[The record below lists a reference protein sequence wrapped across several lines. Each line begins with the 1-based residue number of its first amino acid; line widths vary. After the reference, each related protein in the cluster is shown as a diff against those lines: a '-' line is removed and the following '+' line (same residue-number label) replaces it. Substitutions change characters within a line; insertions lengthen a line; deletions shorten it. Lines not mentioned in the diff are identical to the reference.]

1 MSLNPEDHDEE
12 NAGTALYGA
21 HQTRI
26 YSAPPVAHGRIPK
39 NIYGNLDVYV
49 PSMVPPGGIHIPHPE
64 TARAAR
70 TIGIDYADAVTG
82 FVFKGR
88 HGTAVTKGAVVAI
101 EYREAVEEV
110 LNAFEDDRTRA
121 EEERKSHE
129 ALRMWKRMLAGLRI
143 MERIEG
149 YEVEGERKERDL
161 VMKEEMDVADREE
174 DEAEE
179 GGGFLPERDSTID
192 AQPTAMSF
200 QAGKWAN
207 EALDEGGGFM
217 VEDTNA
223 AEQPSIGPSQH
234 RDLFLDNLD
243 DDEGGGFLVN
253 DDHADAEEA
262 LRDQDFGDDQKSSRI
277 DHTLDHDSE
286 RENVQGAGGFM
297 LEENENTS
305 EPKDKETNIQ
315 ASEPTD
321 VPTAD
326 RGSTAARIDLPNDE
340 LEEAIMLQQLCE
352 KNELAQSLVNTQDA
366 PFNSLG
372 DQPTHSILADETAE
386 PTPADPQ
393 INSPALSPPPT
404 EDEEAGKSPSE
415 SSSESISSKGSLLS
429 HDPDDEDADP
439 EWLT

>member
-1 MSLNPEDHDEE
+1 MSLNPEDQDED

-21 HQTRI
+21 HQTAI
-26 YSAPPVAHGRIPK
+26 YFAPPVAHGRIPK
-39 NIYGNLDVYV
+39 NVYGNLDVYV

-88 HGTAVTKGAVVAI
+88 HGTAVTKGAVVAA

-110 LNAFEDDRTRA
+110 IKAFEDDRTRA
-121 EEERKSHE
+121 EEERRSYE

-149 YEVEGERKERDL
+149 YEVEGERKERD
-161 VMKEEMDVADREE
+161 VVIKEEMDVADREE
-174 DEAEE
+174 DEAEK

-192 AQPTAMSF
+192 VQPTARSF

-217 VEDTNA
+217 VEDVNA
-223 AEQPSIGPSQH
+223 TEQPGIGPSQH
-234 RDLFLDNLD
+234 RDPFLGNLD
-243 DDEGGGFLVN
+243 DDDGGGFLVN
-253 DDHADAEEA
+253 DNDADAEEA
-262 LRDQDFGDDQKSSRI
+262 LRDQDFGNSQAFSRI
-277 DHTLDHDSE
+277 DHSSDHDSG
-286 RENVQGAGGFM
+286 REDIQGPGGFM
-297 LEENENTS
+297 PEEDENTS
-305 EPKDKETNIQ
+305 EPKGTETYIQ
-315 ASEPTD
+315 ASKRTD
-321 VPTAD
+321 VPAAEQA
-326 RGSTAARIDLPNDE
+326 STAAMIDLPNDE
-340 LEEAIMLQQLCE
+340 LEEAMMLQQLYE
-352 KNELAQSLVNTQDA
+352 KNELAHSPVNTQDA
-366 PFNSLG
+366 PSNSPG
-372 DQPTHSILADETAE
+372 DQPTNSILADETAE
-386 PTPADPQ
+386 PTTADLH
-393 INSPALSPPPT
+393 SDSHALSHPPT
-404 EDEEAGKSPSE
+404 EDEEAIKSPRE